1 MSRKQKRG
9 LARIGAGAVLLA
21 AAWLLPLEG
30 WASLAAFAVPYA
42 VVGWDVLWKA
52 VRNILHGQVFDENF
66 LMALATVGAFATGEY
81 SEGVAVMLFYQ
92 IGEWFQRYA
101 VGRSRKSITALMDIR
116 PDHANLVG
124 PDGTAQEVDPDEVSV
139 GSTILVKPGERVPLD
154 GTVLDGD
161 SDFRRCLKPS
171 ALFRYVEQVSA
182 DHARAYGMDHAFFR
196 ERRSAFLVG
205 KQALRVWRMPGR
217 AEKINLT
224 TACEVFKKGTM
235 KRLTTITSETGEKLA
250 LVDCRWMIV
259 DTEAGR
265 ILRTPGWTMPD
276 FQNDDLP
283 EELPQIVHK
292 SQPLTA
298 AGERRASYSMCD
310 LNGHI
315 NNSLY
320 LDIACDALPQEV
332 VEVAPL
338 SFASIKYHREV
349 PMGQTVQVF
358 YAPSGNGWY
367 LLGRREE
374 HAAFECYLEFGGSV
388 TESLQK

>member
-1 MSRKQKRG
+1 MS
-9 LARIGAGAVLLA
+9 
-21 AAWLLPLEG
+21 
-30 WASLAAFAVPYA
+30 
-42 VVGWDVLWKA
+42 
-52 VRNILHGQVFDENF
+52 
-66 LMALATVGAFATGEY
+66 EY
-81 SEGVAVMLFYQ
+81 
-92 IGEWFQRYA
+92 
-101 VGRSRKSITALMDIR
+101 RSYTEQM
-116 PDHANLVG
+116 
-124 PDGTAQEVDPDEVSV
+124 
-139 GSTILVKPGERVPLD
+139 
-154 GTVLDGD
+154 TVLDGD

-196 ERRSAFLVG
+196 ERHSAFLVG

-298 AGERRASYSMCD
+298 AGESRASYSMCD

-320 LDIACDALPQEV
+320 LTSPATLCRRRSWSCAAVLRFHQV
-332 VEVAPL
+332 
-338 SFASIKYHREV
+338 HREV

-367 LLGRREE
+367 VLGRREE
-374 HAAFECYLEFGGSV
+374 HAAFECYLEFGSSV

>member
-1 MSRKQKRG
+1 MS
-9 LARIGAGAVLLA
+9 
-21 AAWLLPLEG
+21 
-30 WASLAAFAVPYA
+30 
-42 VVGWDVLWKA
+42 
-52 VRNILHGQVFDENF
+52 
-66 LMALATVGAFATGEY
+66 EY
-81 SEGVAVMLFYQ
+81 
-92 IGEWFQRYA
+92 
-101 VGRSRKSITALMDIR
+101 RSYTEQM
-116 PDHANLVG
+116 
-124 PDGTAQEVDPDEVSV
+124 
-139 GSTILVKPGERVPLD
+139 
-154 GTVLDGD
+154 TVLDGD

-217 AEKINLT
+217 AEKIDLT

-250 LVDCRWMIV
+250 LVDCRW
-259 DTEAGR
+259 
-265 ILRTPGWTMPD
+265 MPD

-332 VEVAPL
+332 VEAAPL

-349 PMGQTVQVF
+349 PMGQTVQVL

-367 LLGRREE
+367 VLGRREE
-374 HAAFECYLEFGGSV
+374 HAAFECYLEFGSSV

>member
-1 MSRKQKRG
+1 MS
-9 LARIGAGAVLLA
+9 
-21 AAWLLPLEG
+21 
-30 WASLAAFAVPYA
+30 
-42 VVGWDVLWKA
+42 
-52 VRNILHGQVFDENF
+52 
-66 LMALATVGAFATGEY
+66 EY
-81 SEGVAVMLFYQ
+81 
-92 IGEWFQRYA
+92 
-101 VGRSRKSITALMDIR
+101 RSYTEQM
-116 PDHANLVG
+116 
-124 PDGTAQEVDPDEVSV
+124 
-139 GSTILVKPGERVPLD
+139 
-154 GTVLDGD
+154 TVLDGD

-224 TACEVFKKGTM
+224 TACEAFKKGTM

-332 VEVAPL
+332 VEAAPL

-358 YAPSGNGWY
+358 YCLLYTSPSP
-367 LLGRREE
+367 RD
-374 HAAFECYLEFGGSV
+374 
-388 TESLQK
+388 

>member
-1 MSRKQKRG
+1 MS
-9 LARIGAGAVLLA
+9 
-21 AAWLLPLEG
+21 
-30 WASLAAFAVPYA
+30 
-42 VVGWDVLWKA
+42 
-52 VRNILHGQVFDENF
+52 
-66 LMALATVGAFATGEY
+66 EY
-81 SEGVAVMLFYQ
+81 
-92 IGEWFQRYA
+92 
-101 VGRSRKSITALMDIR
+101 RSYTEQM
-116 PDHANLVG
+116 
-124 PDGTAQEVDPDEVSV
+124 
-139 GSTILVKPGERVPLD
+139 
-154 GTVLDGD
+154 TVLDGD

-217 AEKINLT
+217 AEKIDLT
-224 TACEVFKKGTM
+224 TACEAFKKGTM

-332 VEVAPL
+332 VEAAPL

-367 LLGRREE
+367 VLGRREE
-374 HAAFECYLEFGGSV
+374 HAAFECYLEFGSAV

>member
-1 MSRKQKRG
+1 
-9 LARIGAGAVLLA
+9 
-21 AAWLLPLEG
+21 
-30 WASLAAFAVPYA
+30 
-42 VVGWDVLWKA
+42 
-52 VRNILHGQVFDENF
+52 
-66 LMALATVGAFATGEY
+66 
-81 SEGVAVMLFYQ
+81 
-92 IGEWFQRYA
+92 
-101 VGRSRKSITALMDIR
+101 
-116 PDHANLVG
+116 
-124 PDGTAQEVDPDEVSV
+124 
-139 GSTILVKPGERVPLD
+139 
-154 GTVLDGD
+154 
-161 SDFRRCLKPS
+161 
-171 ALFRYVEQVSA
+171 
-182 DHARAYGMDHAFFR
+182 MDHAFFR

-224 TACEVFKKGTM
+224 TACEAFKKGTM

-259 DTEAGR
+259 DTETGR

-332 VEVAPL
+332 VESAPL

-349 PMGQTVQVF
+349 PMGQSVQVF

>member
-1 MSRKQKRG
+1 MS
-9 LARIGAGAVLLA
+9 
-21 AAWLLPLEG
+21 
-30 WASLAAFAVPYA
+30 
-42 VVGWDVLWKA
+42 
-52 VRNILHGQVFDENF
+52 
-66 LMALATVGAFATGEY
+66 EY
-81 SEGVAVMLFYQ
+81 
-92 IGEWFQRYA
+92 
-101 VGRSRKSITALMDIR
+101 RSYTEQM
-116 PDHANLVG
+116 
-124 PDGTAQEVDPDEVSV
+124 
-139 GSTILVKPGERVPLD
+139 
-154 GTVLDGD
+154 TVLDGD

-182 DHARAYGMDHAFFR
+182 DHARAYGMDHAFF
-196 ERRSAFLVG
+196 
-205 KQALRVWRMPGR
+205 WRMPGR

-332 VEVAPL
+332 VEAAPL

-367 LLGRREE
+367 VLGRREE
-374 HAAFECYLEFGGSV
+374 HAAFECYLEFGSAV

>member
-1 MSRKQKRG
+1 
-9 LARIGAGAVLLA
+9 
-21 AAWLLPLEG
+21 
-30 WASLAAFAVPYA
+30 
-42 VVGWDVLWKA
+42 
-52 VRNILHGQVFDENF
+52 
-66 LMALATVGAFATGEY
+66 
-81 SEGVAVMLFYQ
+81 
-92 IGEWFQRYA
+92 
-101 VGRSRKSITALMDIR
+101 
-116 PDHANLVG
+116 
-124 PDGTAQEVDPDEVSV
+124 
-139 GSTILVKPGERVPLD
+139 
-154 GTVLDGD
+154 
-161 SDFRRCLKPS
+161 
-171 ALFRYVEQVSA
+171 
-182 DHARAYGMDHAFFR
+182 
-196 ERRSAFLVG
+196 
-205 KQALRVWRMPGR
+205 MPGR

-224 TACEVFKKGTM
+224 TACEAFKKGTM

-259 DTEAGR
+259 DTETGR

-332 VEVAPL
+332 VEAAPL

-374 HAAFECYLEFGGSV
+374 HAAFECYLEFGSSV